1 MNNTFLKIGIIVLPI
16 IIMWLSGWAYVS
28 VSILLHPPVL
38 SMMMEEGGMTF
49 SRSNQLPYLGSYV
62 VLGLSIYLSIKLWIK
77 YIHYD
82 KI

>member
-1 MNNTFLKIGIIVLPI
+1 MNKTFLKIGIIVLPI
-16 IIMWLSGWAYVS
+16 IIMWFSGWVYVF
-28 VSILLHPPVL
+28 LMMFLYPPAL
-38 SMMMEEGGMTF
+38 SMTEESM
-49 SRSNQLPYLGSYV
+49 SISLSNQLPYLGSYV